1 MKNEEKIEKLA
12 YVLGEIGFDENRI
25 AGFLTENFG
34 KEKLLWIQE
43 DNFGKDKVTSEIKL
57 SMDNSSRFY
66 MAESMKVT
74 VDGPSGKS
82 HEFPIRYD
90 FSDVHIRE
98 AYNLLSGR
106 GVKKFYRTD
115 DPNTFQGEW
124 TVINNGKLETLPNYD
139 FMAILRELPIKELQL
154 DLTGPKLIYELIIGD
169 RAPIL
174 LLQDNVPVP
183 AYLEANPRAG
193 SVNIYNA
200 SGTMLD
206 LTTLREK
213 GIIQKAKMAVP
224 DRKPRI
230 FKRKPGRNNGRKM

>member
-1 MKNEEKIEKLA
+1 MKNEEQIEKLA

-25 AGFLTENFG
+25 ADFLTENFG

-43 DNFGKDKVTSEIKL
+43 DNLGKEKVTSEIKL

-66 MAESMKVT
+66 IAESMKVT
-74 VDGPSGKS
+74 LDGPSAKS
-82 HEFPIRYD
+82 HEFPIKYD

-106 GVKKFYRTD
+106 GVKKFHPTD

-124 TVINNGKLETLPNYD
+124 MVINNGKLESLPNYD

-174 LLQDNVPVP
+174 LLPGNVPTP

-193 SVNIYNA
+193 TVNIYDAN
-200 SGTMLD
+200 GTRVD
-206 LTTLREK
+206 LTALREK
-213 GIIQKAKMAVP
+213 GIMKEAKMALP

-230 FKRKPGRNNGRKM
+230 IKRRPGRNKGRKM